1 MGKKR
6 EKQLGE
12 GGDEDGKKEKKAGK
26 KKKKQKIKKHFL
38 DRSETDSALNLVM
51 VATEWVESKCN
62 KFFPPLPLLK
72 ILKYCQK
79 FGRKEV
85 DEYHFSY

>member
-26 KKKKQKIKKHFL
+26 KKKKQKIKNISWI
-38 DRSETDSALNLVM
+38 D
-51 VATEWVESKCN
+51 
-62 KFFPPLPLLK
+62 LK
-72 ILKYCQK
+72 LI
-79 FGRKEV
+79 R
-85 DEYHFSY
+85 H

>member
-1 MGKKR
+1 MKMGKKKRKR
-6 EKQLGE
+6 EKR
-12 GGDEDGKKEKKAGK
+12 KRNRIK
-26 KKKKQKIKKHFL
+26 KKHFL

-85 DEYHFSY
+85 DENHFSD